1 MRGVS
6 QASYEAVE
14 AELEHVLT
22 AAGAQAADLGK
33 QMFAVVDL
41 LDHSSALR
49 RGLSDPARSPED
61 KAGLAK
67 GLLGNRADD
76 RVVAVLAA
84 LARRRWS
91 AEAELTEALERL
103 AAEWVLASAQATGDL
118 KRVEEEL
125 FRFDRFLVG
134 ERSVRDALTD
144 RLATPAA
151 RGQLVDRLLSGKVH
165 DATLLLVRRG
175 AQTPRGR
182 TMTRTL
188 TDLGRLAAHR
198 RQLLVATITA
208 AVPPTAAQTERLTLL
223 LTAAYQRPVQ
233 VNVAVD
239 PKVIGGM
246 RVQVGDEVVDSTV
259 LGRIDDVRR
268 RLAG

>member
-1 MRGVS
+1 MRGAS

-14 AELEHVLT
+14 AELEPVLA
-22 AAGAQAADLGK
+22 AAGTDAAELGE

-41 LDHSSALR
+41 LDRSGALR

-61 KAGLAK
+61 KAALAH
-67 GLLGNRADD
+67 GLLDGRADR
-76 RVVAVLAA
+76 RVVEAVAA

-118 KRVEEEL
+118 TTVEEEL
-125 FRFDRFLVG
+125 FRFDQLLVG
-134 ERSVRDALTD
+134 ERAVRDALTD
-144 RLATPAA
+144 RLAEPASRA
-151 RGQLVDRLLSGKVH
+151 ALVDRLLGGKVH
-165 DATLLLVRRG
+165 PVTLQLVRRG
-175 AQTPRGR
+175 AHTPRGR
-182 TMTRTL
+182 SMTRTL
-188 TDLGRLAAHR
+188 FDLGRLAAHR

-208 AVPPTAAQTERLTLL
+208 AVAPTPVQVERLGRL
-223 LTAAYQRPVQ
+223 LTAAYGRPVQ

-246 RVQVGDEVVDSTV
+246 RVEVGDEVVDSTV
-259 LGRIDDVRR
+259 LGRLDDVRR